1 MAEFLI
7 KMADERGHVLQ
18 QVESGVSE
26 EEIRNRFAQQGFLV
40 YSVKSRRG
48 VLQVGGSRKKALKT
62 DQFVIFNQQF
72 LTLIKAGLPIL
83 KSLNILSKR
92 QKNTYFKAML
102 DNIQER
108 VKSGELLSEAWEAQ
122 GAGISKIYTTTLL
135 AGERSGNL
143 EEVLGRYI
151 AFQRVTVSFRKK
163 LISSLWY
170 PALLISALIVMLTFL
185 LTYVVPQFADLYST
199 LNAKLPAITVFM
211 LSIGRS
217 IQNYYYIIIGA
228 LAALI
233 FLITMWVRAESGR
246 RAVDAIR
253 YRLPL
258 MGQIWMKYQVAMF
271 SRTLSTLLTGGLP
284 LVPSLETA
292 SQSINSFKIGTN
304 VDYAAKRVR
313 EGRSLSSSLEESGFF
328 PDLAIEMVEVGE
340 STGALPAMLNSVA
353 EFYEEDVQNS
363 LSTTMQLIEPTIL
376 IFMGIT
382 VAFVLLSLYLPI
394 FSLGAQERN
403 KEVINKKSLKIS
415 KPTSKWNLEAGSQSN
430 GQGES
435 SDQRAR
441 EL

>member
-1 MAEFLI
+1 MAEYLV

-26 EEIRNRFAQQGFLV
+26 QEIRDRFAQQGFMV

-48 VLQVGGSRKKALKT
+48 LLPMGGRKRKNLLKA

-83 KSLNILSKR
+83 KSLSILSKR
-92 QKNTYFKAML
+92 QKNASFKAIL
-102 DNIQER
+102 ENVQER
-108 VKSGELLSEAWEAQ
+108 VKSGELLSEAFEAQ
-122 GAGISKIYTTTLL
+122 GATSKIYTTTLL

-151 AFQRVTVSFRKK
+151 AFQRITV
-163 LISSLWY
+163 SSLWY
-170 PALLISALIVMLTFL
+170 PALLICALVVMLTFL
-185 LTYVVPQFADLYST
+185 MTYVVPQFADLYTS
-199 LNAKLPAITVFM
+199 LNAKLPAMTIFM
-211 LSIGRS
+211 LGIGRG
-217 IQNYYYIIIGA
+217 IQNYYPYILGTLLA
-228 LAALI
+228 LALGIA
-233 FLITMWVRAESGR
+233 FWVRSDNGAKSLD
-246 RAVDAIR
+246 AVR

-258 MGQIWMKYQVAMF
+258 FGEIWMKYQIAMF

-292 SQSINSFKIGTN
+292 SHSINSFKISSN
-304 VDYAAKRVR
+304 VEHASKRVR
-313 EGRSLSSSLEESGFF
+313 EGRSLSFSLEETQFF

-363 LSTTMQLIEPTIL
+363 LATAMQLIEPIIL

-382 VAFVLLSLYLPI
+382 VATVLLSLYLPI
-394 FSLGAQERN
+394 FSLGAQ
-403 KEVINKKSLKIS
+403 I
-415 KPTSKWNLEAGSQSN
+415 Q
-430 GQGES
+430 Q
-435 SDQRAR
+435 
-441 EL
+441 

>member
-18 QVESGVSE
+18 QVENGISE
-26 EEIRNRFAQQGFLV
+26 QEIRDRFAQQGFLV

-48 VLQVGGSRKKALKT
+48 LLPMGKGLRKKGLRT

-83 KSLNILSKR
+83 KSLSILSKR
-92 QKNTYFKAML
+92 QKNAGFKSML

-108 VKSGELLSEAWEAQ
+108 VKSGELLSEAFEAQ
-122 GAGISKIYTTTLL
+122 GAVSKIYTTTLL

-151 AFQRVTVSFRKK
+151 AFQRITVTFRKK

-170 PALLISALIVMLTFL
+170 PALLICALSVMLTFL

-211 LSIGRS
+211 LGIGRG
-217 IQNYYYIIIGA
+217 IQHYYYVILLVLFAIVVLGSLWARSDKGSKILDA
-228 LAALI
+228 
-233 FLITMWVRAESGR
+233 VR
-246 RAVDAIR
+246 
-253 YRLPL
+253 YKLPL
-258 MGQIWMKYQVAMF
+258 VGQIWMKYQIAMF

-292 SQSINSFKIGTN
+292 SHSINSFKISSN
-304 VDYAAKRVR
+304 VEQASRRVR
-313 EGRSLSSSLEESGFF
+313 EGRALSFSLEETQFF

-353 EFYEEDVQNS
+353 EFYEEDVETS
-363 LSTTMQLIEPTIL
+363 LSATMQLIEPVIL

-394 FSLGAQERN
+394 FSLGAQ
-403 KEVINKKSLKIS
+403 V
-415 KPTSKWNLEAGSQSN
+415 Q
-430 GQGES
+430 Q
-435 SDQRAR
+435 
-441 EL
+441 